1 MMSER
6 ETFRQY
12 LERLREK
19 GQLVDMHEPT
29 DSRHI
34 ATLVDQSDKAL
45 LFHRVIGY
53 DMPVVSGL
61 IRSSE
66 RVAIGMGVE
75 RYGDIEQLLTRAIMK
90 PIAPVYVE
98 RSAAREVTRVGDG
111 VDLFDLPVPMSSIL
125 DGGPVITAGVTIV
138 RVPDGTLNCG
148 IYRYILK
155 ERNLTGI
162 DIVTPNNLRALA
174 QRAFE
179 ENRPL
184 PISISIG
191 THPFEFMAAGYRA
204 PMGVDEIGIA
214 GGLRGAPTELAMC
227 ETIDVPY
234 IADAEIVL
242 EAEILPTGW
251 TWPEG
256 RFGEF
261 TRLMGGLHWNP
272 LVRVKAISHR
282 KDPIYYALHMPWEV
296 AWLMI
301 PTRWSQLRTAL
312 KAAGVQVKDI
322 NVTLGGAGAWHV
334 VISIRKSAGE
344 GKNALLAALSVSDIK
359 HAVVVDDD
367 IDVYNAL
374 DVEWAIATRVQG
386 DRDVF
391 VIQGARAKPLDPS
404 LPVMP
409 AGVVPTGAKVGID
422 ATIPEGIPHSRYER
436 IAYAYADKVKLGA
449 YRLDEAA
456 VRTGDRKPAND
467 EIEALAQKI
476 HALIGERPRYYA
488 EVIEAFPDH
497 PLQAITRAFG
507 KLHAEENLWQDAEG
521 RMCVRGSKFAAV
533 APVRAR

>member
-1 MMSER
+1 MHEK
-6 ETFRQY
+6 ETFREY
-12 LERLREK
+12 LDRLRTA
-19 GQLVDMHEPT
+19 GQLVDIHEPV

-45 LFHRVIGY
+45 AFHRVLGY

-75 RYGDIEQLLTRAIMK
+75 RYGDIEQLLTRAIAA

-98 RSAAREVTRVGDG
+98 KSATREVTRYGAE
-111 VDLFDLPVPMSSIL
+111 VDLFDLPIPMSSIL
-125 DGGPVITAGVTIV
+125 DGGPMITGAITIV
-138 RVPDGTLNCG
+138 RDEQGGLNAG
-148 IYRYILK
+148 IYRYLLK
-155 ERNLTGI
+155 EKNLTGI

-174 QRAFE
+174 QRAFQ
-179 ENRPL
+179 ENRAL

-191 THPFEFMAAGYRA
+191 THPFEFLAAGYRA

-214 GGLRGAPTELAMC
+214 GGLRGGPSRLSMC

-234 IADAEIVL
+234 LADAEIVL

-261 TRLMGGLHWNP
+261 TQLMGGLHWNP

-301 PTRWSQLRTAL
+301 PTRWSQLRTAM
-312 KAAGVQVKDI
+312 KAAGIQVKEI
-322 NVTLGGAGAWHV
+322 NVTLGGVGSWHV
-334 VISIRKSAGE
+334 VISIRKQPGE
-344 GKNALLAALSVSDIK
+344 GKNALLAALSVGDIK
-359 HAVVVDDD
+359 HVVVVDDD
-367 IDVYNAL
+367 IDVYNPL

-386 DRDVF
+386 DRDV
-391 VIQGARAKPLDPS
+391 IIIPGARAKPLDPS

-422 ATIPEGIPHSRYER
+422 ATIPEGIPRERYER
-436 IAYAYADKVKLGA
+436 IAYAYADRVKLAG
-449 YRLDEAA
+449 YRLDEAV
-456 VRTGDRKPAND
+456 VRAGDRKPQHD
-467 EIEALAQKI
+467 EVDTLSTRILE
-476 HALIGERPRYYA
+476 LIAVKPLYYA
-488 EVIEAFPDH
+488 QVIEAFAEH

-507 KLHAEENLWQDAEG
+507 KLHTAEKLWQDPEG
-521 RMCVRGSKFAAV
+521 RMCVRNSQFAAKL
-533 APVRAR
+533 PVGR

>member
-1 MMSER
+1 MHEK
-6 ETFRQY
+6 ETFRDY
-12 LERLREK
+12 LDRLRAA
-19 GQLVDMHEPT
+19 GQLLDIHEPV

-45 LFHRVIGY
+45 AFHRVIGY

-66 RVAIGMGVE
+66 RVAIGLGVE
-75 RYGDIEQLLTRAIMK
+75 KYADIEQKLTKGIAD
-90 PIAPVYVE
+90 PIPPVYVE
-98 RSAAREVTRVGDG
+98 QSSTREVTRYGDD
-111 VDLFDLPVPMSSIL
+111 VDLFDLPIPMSSVL
-125 DGGPVITAGVTIV
+125 DGGPMITGGITIV
-138 RVPDGTLNCG
+138 RDGQGGLNAG
-148 IYRYILK
+148 IYRYLLK
-155 ERNLTGI
+155 EKNLTGI

-174 QRAFE
+174 HKAFLE
-179 ENRPL
+179 KRPL

-204 PMGVDEIGIA
+204 PMGVDEIDIA
-214 GGLRGAPTELAMC
+214 GGLRGGPTRLSMC

-234 IADAEIVL
+234 LADAEMVL

-261 TRLMGGLHWNP
+261 TQLMGGLHWNP

-282 KDPIYYALHMPWEV
+282 RDPIYYNLHMPWEV

-301 PTRWSQLRTAL
+301 PTRWSQLRGAL
-312 KAAGVQVKDI
+312 KAAGIQVKDI
-322 NVTLGGAGAWHV
+322 NVTLGGNGSWHV
-334 VISIRKSAGE
+334 IVSIRKQAGE
-344 GKNALLAALSVSDIK
+344 GKNALMAVLSVGDIK

-367 IDVYNAL
+367 IDVYDPL

-391 VIQGARAKPLDPS
+391 IVPGARAKPLDPS

-422 ATIPEGIPHSRYER
+422 ATIPEGIPRERYER
-436 IAYAYADKVKLGA
+436 IRYAYSDTVKLGS
-449 YRLDEAA
+449 YKLDESA
-456 VRTGDRKPAND
+456 VRAADRKPRAG
-467 EIEALAQKI
+467 EVEELAARI
-476 HALIGERPRYYA
+476 LDLIGPKPLYYA
-488 EVIEAFPDH
+488 EVIDAFPGY
-497 PLQAITRAFG
+497 PLQSITRAFG
-507 KLHAEENLWQDAEG
+507 KLHVDEKLWQDPEG
-521 RMCVRGSKFAAV
+521 RMCVRGSVFAAKV
-533 APVRAR
+533 PGGR